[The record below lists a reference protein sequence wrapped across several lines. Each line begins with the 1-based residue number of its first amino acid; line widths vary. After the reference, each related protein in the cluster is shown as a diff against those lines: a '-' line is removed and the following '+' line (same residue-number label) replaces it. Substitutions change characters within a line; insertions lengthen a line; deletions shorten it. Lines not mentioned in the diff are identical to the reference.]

1 MTVGEG
7 LLLGI
12 VQGITEFLP
21 VSSSGHLVLA
31 RTVFTMGSVPLLF
44 DVLLH
49 VATLAVIVLHYRVRI
64 WELIE
69 VTFRYIRRRRRP
81 EDTPQL
87 RFIAVIIVATICT
100 VAIALVLRKTP
111 LAGDNPTMVS
121 VLFLVT
127 AALLAS
133 TRYLDR
139 YIQPREGFYMHQA
152 LITGIAQGFGTLA
165 GISRSGITITA
176 SLYSGMNRE
185 QSGEYAFILS
195 IPAVLGALV
204 LSLAEATATQ
214 VSVGVIPTTAGFL
227 AAFGTG
233 LLSLKL
239 LLWMVRNAKLWY
251 FSIYLVIVGL
261 SGFFLTV

>member
-195 IPAVLGALV
+195 IPAVLQVFV
-204 LSLAEATATQ
+204 LH
-214 VSVGVIPTTAGFL
+214 SVPVYSPL
-227 AAFGTG
+227 SCCFGWFG
-233 LLSLKL
+233 MPNCGISVYI
-239 LLWMVRNAKLWY
+239 W
-251 FSIYLVIVGL
+251 SL
-261 SGFFLTV
+261 SGCLEFSLPYNTDKQEVEFSCEKFLCFSR